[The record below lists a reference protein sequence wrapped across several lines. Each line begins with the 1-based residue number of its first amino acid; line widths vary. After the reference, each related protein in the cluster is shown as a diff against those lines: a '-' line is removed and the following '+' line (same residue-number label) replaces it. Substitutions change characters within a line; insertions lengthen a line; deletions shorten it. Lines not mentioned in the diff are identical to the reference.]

1 MELHNTISVYGHEFS
16 LNVAVKDGLDWTG
29 KAPKWVHY
37 CLIQLGDNKEQAQAK
52 AQTIKAAMGDDYKC
66 TLRASPKVASYSED
80 I

>member
-1 MELHNTISVYGHEFS
+1 MELETTTSVYGHDFS

-37 CLIQLGDNKEQAQAK
+37 CLIQLGDNKVQAQAK
-52 AQTIKAAMGDDYKC
+52 AETIKAAMGEDYKF